1 VVPAPDPTSSRPAR
15 AGLDRIGYGLFS
27 GHLLTVFGLALS
39 NILLA
44 LTLLTAPWTLRA
56 RRAARPE
63 LGSLA
68 PMLVPLGVYVLW
80 LVGSIVASF
89 DPVASLSGLRELFT
103 LSALPLAPFLVSG
116 EREVRRL
123 VDALIAVGALLAGVG
138 LAQYLVG
145 YGGIDRRIRGPFSH
159 YMTFSGLLLICDL
172 LLIASLLLS
181 RSRRRQ
187 IWRWGVLV
195 VLNVAL
201 LGTLTRSAWVGIGL
215 TLTLYL
221 LVRTPRWL
229 LAYVPAAIVF
239 ALLAPPRIL
248 HRAESITDLQDR
260 SNYDRLCMLEAG
272 FTMVAER
279 PWFGMGPEM
288 VERRYPI
295 YRPPSA
301 PRYEIPHLHNSF
313 LQLAAERGL
322 PTLAA
327 YLALLAGSAA
337 VAWRRYV
344 REGGDAGPRADLY
357 LGMLLA
363 LLALNLAGLFENNW
377 GDTEVQRPALLLLA
391 IPFCLGAGGGK
402 APVTREVSVNSP
414 RAASPARTAQ

>member
-1 VVPAPDPTSSRPAR
+1 MSSAPDPTSSRPAR
-15 AGLDRIGYGLFS
+15 VGEPGRLAPLGYWLFS
-27 GHLLTVFGLALS
+27 GHLLTVFGIALS
-39 NILLA
+39 NILLG
-44 LTLLTAPWTLRA
+44 LMLLTAPWTLRD
-56 RRAARPE
+56 RRAAWADLPP
-63 LGSLA
+63 LA
-68 PMLVPLGVYVLW
+68 PMLVPLGVYALW

-89 DPVASLSGLRELFT
+89 DPLTSVSGLRELIT
-103 LSALPLAPFLVSG
+103 LSTLLLAPFFVRG

-123 VDALIAVGALLAGVG
+123 VDLLIGVGTLLAAAG

-145 YGGIDRRIRGPFSH
+145 YGGIDKRIRGPFSH

-172 LLIASLLLS
+172 LLIAAVILN
-181 RSRRRQ
+181 RRRRR
-187 IWRWGVLV
+187 IWHWGALAI
-195 VLNVAL
+195 LNIAL
-201 LGTLTRSAWVGIGL
+201 LGTLTRSAWVGLGV

-221 LVRTPRWL
+221 LVRRPRWL
-229 LAYVPAAIVF
+229 LAYIPVALVF
-239 ALLAPPRIL
+239 VLVAPPRIL
-248 HRAESITDLQDR
+248 QRIESITDLQDR

-279 PWFGMGPEM
+279 PLFGMGPEM

-327 YLALLAGSAA
+327 YLALLAASVV

-344 REGGDAGPRADLY
+344 REGRDAGPCADLY
-357 LGMLLA
+357 MGMLLA
-363 LLALNLAGLFENNW
+363 LLAFNVAGLFENNW
-377 GDTEVQRPALLLLA
+377 GDTELQRPALLLLA
-391 IPFCLGAGGGK
+391 IPFCLGA
-402 APVTREVSVNSP
+402 REEHGRN
-414 RAASPARTAQ
+414 TD